1 MIWLLVSI
9 ICNTLLL
16 LILKSF
22 DRFRV
27 NTLQGIVVNYLMAGS
42 LALYLTRSQPA
53 EAHASW
59 HWIPFV
65 LGSLFIS
72 IFFLIART
80 AQTIGVSVATVANK
94 MSVVIPVVLAILLY
108 HDPVTFWKIA
118 GMVLALLAVWLTTK
132 TTEKQASGNAKN
144 WLFPVLIFFGS
155 GIIDALIN
163 YAQQEAV
170 PAEQSVRFIAY
181 SFFSAFV
188 IGVVILSIQ
197 LVRGTNQLTIRSI
210 VGGICLGIPNYFS
223 IYALMRALQAGV
235 FDSSTLYPI
244 NNMGIVAL
252 SAIGAFILFRE
263 KLNAWNI
270 AGILLAIGAIALMT
284 FC

>member
-1 MIWLLVSI
+1 MIWLLISI
-9 ICNTLLL
+9 VCNTLLL

-22 DRFRV
+22 DRFGI
-27 NTLQGIVVNYLMAGS
+27 NTLHGIVVNYLTAGS
-42 LALYLTRSQPA
+42 LALYLASEQPA
-53 EAHASW
+53 EANASW
-59 HWIPFV
+59 YWIPLV

-118 GMVLALLAVWLTTK
+118 GMVIALLAVWLTTK
-132 TTEKQASGNAKN
+132 TNEQQATGNSKN

-163 YAQQEAV
+163 YAQQKAV

-181 SFFSAFV
+181 SFFAAFA
-188 IGVVILSIQ
+188 IGAVILIIQ
-197 LVRGTNQLTIRSI
+197 LVRGSSKLAPRSI
-210 VGGICLGIPNYFS
+210 LGGICLGIPNYFS

-252 SAIGAFILFRE
+252 SAIGAFLLFRE
-263 KLNAWNI
+263 KLNRWNM
-270 AGILLAIGAIALMT
+270 AGIILAIGAIALMT